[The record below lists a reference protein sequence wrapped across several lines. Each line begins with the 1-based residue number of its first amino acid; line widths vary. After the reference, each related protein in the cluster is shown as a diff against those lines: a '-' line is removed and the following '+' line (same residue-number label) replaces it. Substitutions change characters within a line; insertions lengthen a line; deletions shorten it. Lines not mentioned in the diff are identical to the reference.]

1 MSESVQTAAAPANQA
16 LSEASA
22 AVEALQ
28 TQETSENS
36 QEQSDTT
43 ASLQEKAANGTPQ
56 EKKEAKKT
64 LKKLAL
70 KVDGESFEEELPFE
84 IEDRPEIVDWM
95 KKQLQLSKVSSKR
108 MNEYSQLE
116 KEVRQFVDELKKN
129 PRKVLSD
136 PNIGL
141 DIKKLA
147 SEIIEEEIEN
157 SQKTPEQ
164 LEKEK
169 IEAELKAL
177 KEEREK
183 EKEEAKQKE
192 FERIQEREYER
203 YDTLISKALETS
215 DLPKSPYVLKK
226 MTDYL
231 MLGIQNNIDI
241 EPADVLPMVREE
253 ILEDIKSMFS
263 VMPEDVIENIVGKET
278 LNKIRKKNLKKAK
291 ETPPMPVN
299 KAIQDTGKTESAEK
313 APEKKVSFKEF
324 FSGI

>member
-1 MSESVQTAAAPANQA
+1 MSDIQQTAPV
-16 LSEASA
+16 SA
-22 AVEALQ
+22 VQNEPV
-28 TQETSENS
+28 NS
-36 QEQSDTT
+36 DIQSPVKQEQST
-43 ASLQEKAANGTPQ
+43 ASSEQIEQLEQQVAEGTQKEKQA
-56 EKKEAKKT
+56 AKKM
-64 LKKLAL
+64 LKEL
-70 KVDGESFEEELPFE
+70 KIKYNGKELVEKLPFE
-84 IEDRPEIVDWM
+84 IPDDDEARDFMTRH
-95 KKQLQLSKVSSKR
+95 LQMSKLSSTKSQ
-108 MNEYSQLE
+108 EYSQLE

-147 SEIIEEEIEN
+147 SEIIEEEISN
-157 SQKTPEQ
+157 SQKSPEQ

-169 IEAELKAL
+169 IESELKSL

-183 EKEEAKQKE
+183 EKEELKQKE
-192 FERIQEREYER
+192 MERIQEREYER

-226 MTDYL
+226 ITDYL
-231 MLGIQNNIDI
+231 VLGVQNNLDVT
-241 EPADVLPMVREE
+241 PADVLPMVREE

-263 VMPEDVIENIVGKET
+263 VMPEDVVENIVGKEM

-291 ETPPMPVN
+291 DSPPTPVN
-299 KAIQDTGKTESAEK
+299 KAVQDTGNNNSGEK